1 MENMEED
8 YKDRNIHIL
17 KDNQAAITALHNLQ
31 TNSKLVWDCQQF
43 LVELAEHKGFNWYGC
58 WDTWE
63 LMEMKYLNSWL
74 QKVPHIHWQDLSLHL
89 EYLWRL
95 QGE

>member
-17 KDNQAAITALHNLQ
+17 SDNQAAIMTLHNLQ
-31 TNSKLVWDCQQF
+31 TNSKLVWDCHQF

-58 WDTWE
+58 RDTWE

-74 QKVPHIHWQDLSLHL
+74 QKVPHIH
-89 EYLWRL
+89 
-95 QGE
+95 

>member
-31 TNSKLVWDCQQF
+31 TNSKLV
-43 LVELAEHKGFNWYGC
+43 
-58 WDTWE
+58 
-63 LMEMKYLNSWL
+63 
-74 QKVPHIHWQDLSLHL
+74 
-89 EYLWRL
+89 
-95 QGE
+95 